1 MLKRLI
7 GASSPVGM
15 LKASLG
21 DSSQAVKRIA
31 HRVAN
36 ASNGVQGDFASALEA
51 AEAGQNSPVDLEA
64 EMVALANEQL
74 RYEASA
80 RLLQKV
86 YQSLH
91 AAVRGS

>member
-1 MLKRLI
+1 MLNRLI
-7 GASSPVGM
+7 GSGSPVGM
-15 LKASLG
+15 LKASLS

-36 ASNGVQGDFASALEA
+36 ASNGVRGDFASALEA
-51 AEAGQNSPVDLEA
+51 AETDQNGPVDLEA

-91 AAVRGS
+91 AAVRGG